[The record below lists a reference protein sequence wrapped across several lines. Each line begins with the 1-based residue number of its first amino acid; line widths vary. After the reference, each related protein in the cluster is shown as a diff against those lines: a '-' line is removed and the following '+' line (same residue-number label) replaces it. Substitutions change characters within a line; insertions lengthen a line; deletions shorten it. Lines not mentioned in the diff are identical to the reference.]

1 MPEEWPRVTHNGQ
14 GAPAGAAAIAT
25 ALADAGTTVV
35 FGLPGGGPNLDVVGA
50 AAQAG
55 LRFVLAHTETAAVI
69 MAATYADLTGRPGAA
84 VVTRGPGLASAVN
97 GIAHAAL
104 DRLPVVV
111 IADTVRLADAGRV
124 SHQRLDQAALG
135 AVVAKAVVT
144 IGRDRTGEAA
154 AAAAAVRLALM
165 PPAGPV
171 LALMDDSALSD
182 PGMSDPGMSDSGGER
197 SGQASD
203 DGVAVLAQALRGSRR
218 PVIMLGTGA
227 IAHTAAIRSALAGR
241 GIPALHT
248 YRARGIVPDS
258 AAEAA
263 GLVTGGTMEWPL
275 LAAADL
281 IVGLGVDEA
290 EMIPAA
296 WDYPAPVLL
305 VAGYP
310 PNAPG
315 SAYFPRATALDIPL
329 PAAIAV
335 LANRHGE
342 HDWPPGV
349 GQIARSQSALRLSE
363 AAAARPGFLSPVQV
377 VSVVRAHVPGETVVT
392 VDAGA
397 HMLAVMPLWEVTEP
411 RRLLISSGLATMGFA
426 LPAAIAAALCAP
438 ARLVVAFT
446 GDGGLGMTLAEIET
460 AARLRLRIAVVV
472 FNDGD
477 AQPDQDQ
484 AAVGWPGRGR
494 GGRLRAGF
502 VRPCGAGVGRR
513 GRGGQHR
520 EGADRRAFR
529 RVRPGR
535 SHRHRRPGGPGGLS
549 RDHGS
554 EPWRS
559 RPPAVPE
566 RSNRKEYPV
575 SITVAKFKDVAEG
588 TQPGQFTIGE
598 REAVS
603 SLTDLDPS
611 FKRLLDEPVTAVVAV
626 TGRDEYPNLTPVW
639 FDYEGD
645 TVLLNLATH
654 RKKVDWLRKAPYA
667 TFLLMNPA
675 NAYHWISIKT
685 VLKREI
691 SEDDPAEGQRVTD
704 QLDRIWVKYT
714 GNEPPYALRDP
725 SINERRVLFEM
736 EVVKVATF
744 GRP

>member
-377 VSVVRAHVPGETVVT
+377 VSVVRAHVPRETVVT

-472 FNDGD
+472 FNDGALSLIKIKQRSAGQGGTEAVD
-477 AQPDQDQ
+477 FGPVSYARAAQALGAAA
-484 AAVGWPGRGR
+484 AAVSTEKELTAALSAASGREGPTVIDVQVDPAAYPAIMDLSRGEAGR
-494 GGRLRAGF
+494 RPFPSAATVRSIQCRLPWRSSRMSPRAPSLASSRSAS
-502 VRPCGAGVGRR
+502 VRPC
-513 GRGGQHR
+513 
-520 EGADRRAFR
+520 RA
-529 RVRPGR
+529 
-535 SHRHRRPGGPGGLS
+535 
-549 RDHGS
+549 
-554 EPWRS
+554 
-559 RPPAVPE
+559 
-566 RSNRKEYPV
+566 
-575 SITVAKFKDVAEG
+575 
-588 TQPGQFTIGE
+588 
-598 REAVS
+598 
-603 SLTDLDPS
+603 
-611 FKRLLDEPVTAVVAV
+611 
-626 TGRDEYPNLTPVW
+626 
-639 FDYEGD
+639 
-645 TVLLNLATH
+645 
-654 RKKVDWLRKAPYA
+654 
-667 TFLLMNPA
+667 
-675 NAYHWISIKT
+675 
-685 VLKREI
+685 
-691 SEDDPAEGQRVTD
+691 
-704 QLDRIWVKYT
+704 
-714 GNEPPYALRDP
+714 
-725 SINERRVLFEM
+725 
-736 EVVKVATF
+736 
-744 GRP
+744 

>member
-1 MPEEWPRVTHNGQ
+1 MADIGRKQAVGGRSLPRRFYVTHNGQ
-14 GAPAGAAAIAT
+14 GAPAGAAAIVT
-25 ALADAGTTVV
+25 ALADAGTRVM

-50 AAQAG
+50 AALAG
-55 LRFVLAHTETAAVI
+55 LRFVLARTETAAVI
-69 MAATYADLTGRPGAA
+69 MAATYADLTGLPGAA

-111 IADTVRLADAGRV
+111 IADTVRLADAGRI

-154 AAAAAVRLALM
+154 AAAVRLALM
-165 PPAGPV
+165 PPACPV
-171 LALMDDSALSD
+171 LALMDDSAISD
-182 PGMSDPGMSDSGGER
+182 PGGSDPGGAPDPER
-197 SGQASD
+197 PGRAAD
-203 DGVAVLAQALRGSRR
+203 DGGPRVVAVLAQALRRSRR

-227 IAHTAAIRSALAGR
+227 VAHTAAIRSALAGR

-258 AAEAA
+258 TAEAA

-310 PNAPG
+310 PSRPG
-315 SAYFPRATALDIPL
+315 SAYFPGATALDISL
-329 PAAIAV
+329 PAAIGV
-335 LANRHGE
+335 LANRQGE

-349 GQIARSQSALRLSE
+349 GQIARTQSALRLSE
-363 AAAARPGFLSPVQV
+363 ASAARPGFLSPVQV
-377 VSVVRAHVPGETVVT
+377 VRVVRSHVPRETVVA

-472 FNDGD
+472 FNDG
-477 AQPDQDQ
+477 ALSLIKIKQRPAGQGGA
-484 AAVGWPGRGR
+484 AAVDFRPVSYARAAQALGAAAVAVSTEKELAAALSAASGRDGPTVIDVPLDPAGYSAIMDLSRGEAGRRPVPGLQQTVRSIQC
-494 GGRLRAGF
+494 RLPWRNSRMSPRAPSQVSSPSASG
-502 VRPCGAGVGRR
+502 RPC
-513 GRGGQHR
+513 
-520 EGADRRAFR
+520 RA
-529 RVRPGR
+529 
-535 SHRHRRPGGPGGLS
+535 
-549 RDHGS
+549 
-554 EPWRS
+554 
-559 RPPAVPE
+559 
-566 RSNRKEYPV
+566 
-575 SITVAKFKDVAEG
+575 
-588 TQPGQFTIGE
+588 
-598 REAVS
+598 
-603 SLTDLDPS
+603 
-611 FKRLLDEPVTAVVAV
+611 
-626 TGRDEYPNLTPVW
+626 
-639 FDYEGD
+639 
-645 TVLLNLATH
+645 
-654 RKKVDWLRKAPYA
+654 
-667 TFLLMNPA
+667 
-675 NAYHWISIKT
+675 
-685 VLKREI
+685 
-691 SEDDPAEGQRVTD
+691 
-704 QLDRIWVKYT
+704 
-714 GNEPPYALRDP
+714 
-725 SINERRVLFEM
+725 
-736 EVVKVATF
+736 
-744 GRP
+744 

>member
-1 MPEEWPRVTHNGQ
+1 MADIGQKQAVGGRTLPRRSRVTHNGQ
-14 GAPAGAAAIAT
+14 GAPAGAAAIVT

-50 AAQAG
+50 AALAG

-111 IADTVRLADAGRV
+111 IADTVRLADVGRI

-154 AAAAAVRLALM
+154 AKAVRLALM
-165 PPAGPV
+165 RPAGPV
-171 LALMDDSALSD
+171 VALMDDSAISD
-182 PGMSDPGMSDSGGER
+182 PGISDPGGER

-203 DGVAVLAQALRGSRR
+203 DGVAVLAQALRRSRR

-258 AAEAA
+258 TAEAA

-296 WDYPAPVLL
+296 WDYAAPVLL
-305 VAGYP
+305 VTGYP
-310 PNAPG
+310 PNGPG
-315 SAYFPRATALDIPL
+315 SAYFPGATALDIPL
-329 PAAIAV
+329 LAAIAV

-363 AAAARPGFLSPVQV
+363 AAAAGPGFLSPVQV
-377 VSVVRAHVPGETVVT
+377 VSVVRAHVPRETVVT

-446 GDGGLGMTLAEIET
+446 GDGGLGMTLSEIET

-472 FNDGD
+472 FNDGTLSLIKIKQRPAGQGGAEAVD
-477 AQPDQDQ
+477 FGPVSYARVAQALG
-484 AAVGWPGRGR
+484 AAAATVSTEKELAAALSAASVRDGPTVIDVQVDPAAYPAIMDLSRGESGRR
-494 GGRLRAGF
+494 PFPSAATVRSIQCRLPWRSSRMSPRAPSPASSRSAN
-502 VRPCGAGVGRR
+502 VRPC
-513 GRGGQHR
+513 
-520 EGADRRAFR
+520 RA
-529 RVRPGR
+529 
-535 SHRHRRPGGPGGLS
+535 
-549 RDHGS
+549 
-554 EPWRS
+554 
-559 RPPAVPE
+559 
-566 RSNRKEYPV
+566 
-575 SITVAKFKDVAEG
+575 
-588 TQPGQFTIGE
+588 
-598 REAVS
+598 
-603 SLTDLDPS
+603 
-611 FKRLLDEPVTAVVAV
+611 
-626 TGRDEYPNLTPVW
+626 
-639 FDYEGD
+639 
-645 TVLLNLATH
+645 
-654 RKKVDWLRKAPYA
+654 
-667 TFLLMNPA
+667 
-675 NAYHWISIKT
+675 
-685 VLKREI
+685 
-691 SEDDPAEGQRVTD
+691 
-704 QLDRIWVKYT
+704 
-714 GNEPPYALRDP
+714 
-725 SINERRVLFEM
+725 
-736 EVVKVATF
+736 
-744 GRP
+744 